1 MRPLTLFLPLLPLAA
16 AAQTLVP
23 TVITPLATALNET
36 SGLVVLDGQVWTQL
50 DSGNPNALYR
60 IDPANGDVLRTVT
73 VTNATNVDW
82 EDITTDGDWLYIG
95 DHGNNN
101 GNRTNLRI
109 YRVALDELLDP
120 GTTEILADTIRFAYA
135 LQTDFTVAN
144 NNNDWDCEA
153 MIALDDSLFL
163 FSKNWVSGTSY
174 LYALPAVPGDHLAQ
188 RRDTLDA
195 QGLITG
201 ATYDPGNGAI
211 ALVGYAETFY
221 LPFIWR
227 LAGYPDH
234 SFFNGIAQR
243 NPLGSGITQMEAI
256 AWAGTANVY
265 MSNETSVLNGARLW
279 EMNVDLP
286 TGIVAS
292 RDASLR
298 VWPSPA
304 DGHLTV
310 RAEITGQLELLD
322 ASGRVVRTE
331 NVRAGDTVVETGSLA
346 SGAYT
351 LRTGSSAL
359 RFLVQH

>member
-1 MRPLTLFLPLLPLAA
+1 MRLPFLLAAILPLTVAG
-16 AAQTLVP
+16 QTLVP
-23 TVITPLATALNET
+23 AVITPLATALNET
-36 SGLVVLDGQVWTQL
+36 SGLAVLSGQVWTQL

-60 IDPANGDVLRTVT
+60 IDPANGEVLRMVT

-82 EDITTDGDWLYIG
+82 EDITTDSDWLYIG

-101 GNRTNLRI
+101 GNRTNLRV
-109 YRVALDELLDP
+109 YRVALEELLDP
-120 GTTEILADTIRFAYA
+120 GTTEILADTIRFIYA

-153 MIALDDSLFL
+153 MIAVDDSLFL

-201 ATYDPGNGAI
+201 ATYDPGTGAI

-227 LAGYPDH
+227 LAGYPGH
-234 SFFNGIAQR
+234 RFFDGITQR

-279 EMNVDLP
+279 EMNLDLP
-286 TGIVAS
+286 TGIIAS
-292 RDASLR
+292 RDESLR
-298 VWPSPA
+298 AWPSLA
-304 DGHLTV
+304 DGHVTI
-310 RAEITGQLELLD
+310 RSEASGPFELLD
-322 ASGRVVRTE
+322 ASGRVVRAE
-331 NVRAGDTVVETGSLA
+331 ALRSGDTVVETGSLTP
-346 SGAYT
+346 GAYL
-351 LRTGSSAL
+351 LRTGSSTL
-359 RFLVQH
+359 RIVIQH

>member
-1 MRPLTLFLPLLPLAA
+1 MRLLSLFLPLLPLAA

-23 TVITPLATALNET
+23 TVITPMATALNET
-36 SGLVVLDGQVWTQL
+36 SGLVVLDDQVWTQL

-60 IDPANGDVLRTVT
+60 VDPANGEVLRMVT

-82 EDITTDGDWLYIG
+82 EDITTDEDWLYIG

-101 GNRTNLRI
+101 GNRTNLRV

-135 LQTDFTVAN
+135 LQTDFTTAN

-153 MIALDDSLFL
+153 MIAVDDSLFL

-174 LYALPAVPGDHLAQ
+174 LYALPAEPGDHLAQ

-221 LPFIWR
+221 TPFVWR
-227 LAGYPDH
+227 LAGYPGH
-234 SFFNGIAQR
+234 AFFQGVTQR
-243 NPLGSGITQMEAI
+243 NPLASGITQMEAI
-256 AWAGTANVY
+256 AWASTANVY
-265 MSNETSVLNGARLW
+265 MSNETSILNGARLW
-279 EMNVDLP
+279 GMTLDLP
-286 TGIVAS
+286 TGIATA

-304 DGHLTV
+304 DDHITV
-310 RAEITGQLELLD
+310 RMASTD
-322 ASGRVVRTE
+322 ACAVYDMGGRVVLRAML
-331 NVRAGDTVVETGSLA
+331 RAGDTVVDVRSLATGS
-346 SGAYT
+346 YT
-351 LRTGSSAL
+351 LRVGANAI
-359 RFLVQH
+359 RIAVDH